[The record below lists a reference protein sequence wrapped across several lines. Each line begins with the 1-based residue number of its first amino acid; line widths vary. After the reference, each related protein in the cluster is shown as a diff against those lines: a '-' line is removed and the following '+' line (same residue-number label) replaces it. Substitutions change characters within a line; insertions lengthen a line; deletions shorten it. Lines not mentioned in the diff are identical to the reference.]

1 MTDELDVDWQDED
14 GTRVPQDEEEM
25 LWTNQTL
32 NQFELLI
39 DTLGISTVM
48 FLMSEEHEQIVSAWV
63 KDKEDIQH
71 RRKQ

>member
-1 MTDELDVDWQDED
+1 MNDELDVDCQDED

-25 LWTNQTL
+25 MWTHQTL

-39 DTLGISTVM
+39 DTLGISTAM
-48 FLMSEEHEQIVSAWV
+48 FLMSEEHEKIVTAWAR
-63 KDKEDIQH
+63 DKVDIQH

>member
-1 MTDELDVDWQDED
+1 MDELDVDWEDED
-14 GTRVPQDEEEM
+14 GTRQPVDDEEM
-25 LWTNQTL
+25 LWTHQTL

-48 FLMSEEHEQIVSAWV
+48 FLMSQEHNNIVSAWGR
-63 KDKEDIQH
+63 DKEDIQH

>member
-1 MTDELDVDWQDED
+1 MTDELDIDWQDED
-14 GTRVPQDEEEM
+14 GTRAPQDEEEM
-25 LWTNQTL
+25 EWTHQTL

-48 FLMSEEHEQIVSAWV
+48 FLMSQEHNDIVSAWV
-63 KDKEDIQH
+63 RDKEDIQH